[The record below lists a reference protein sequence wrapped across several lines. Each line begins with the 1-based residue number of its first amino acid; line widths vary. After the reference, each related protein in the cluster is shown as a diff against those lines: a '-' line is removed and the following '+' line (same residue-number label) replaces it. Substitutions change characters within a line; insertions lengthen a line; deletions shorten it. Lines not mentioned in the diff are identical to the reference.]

1 MNDLACKLTKN
12 QAKFYSRSQEITYK
26 DWLLVLGNGNS
37 MIFPQKSEYKTTME
51 KRLPPW
57 MEYS

>member
-1 MNDLACKLTKN
+1 MNDLVCKFTKN
-12 QAKFYSRSQEITYK
+12 EAKFYSKSQENTYK
-26 DWLLVLGNGNS
+26 DWLLVLGGDNS
-37 MIFPQKSEYKTTME
+37 VIFPQKLEYKSTME